1 MEKALIIVWLLG
13 MIAGI
18 TALFLAKKTL
28 KGNKKKC
35 PSIGKQ

>member
-18 TALFLAKKTL
+18 TALFLAKKNI
-28 KGNKKKC
+28 KRK
-35 PSIGKQ
+35 